1 MTSLLSIFIFW
12 ITCIRKYVILFIF
25 LYKIL
30 YVLRRRYLMLCILLN
45 MIRWIGWILWS
56 LLGFLSIMRLLFS
69 RGYSFYY
76 LDTSENRKGVGYP
89 GSIQD
94 KHKFVTKLKAT
105 LTIRQLEEHH
115 SIKNRLN
122 SKIQKYPR
130 LTFIIFSIS
139 YTKLFIS

>member
-1 MTSLLSIFIFW
+1 MTLLLSIFIYW

-25 LYKIL
+25 LYRIL

-56 LLGFLSIMRLLFS
+56 LLGFLSIMRLLFF
-69 RGYSFYY
+69 RGYSFRY

-94 KHKFVTKLKAT
+94 KHKFVTKLKAA

-115 SIKNRLN
+115 CIKNRLN